1 MLALVHTAC
10 IFFYKHSACIEHVTN
25 TGEPL
30 LPSHDVYVGQAADP
44 ACHCQRR
51 GCLSSTSVVRFPLQ
65 GRLWHGSRQTGS
77 GFSSPVRHYDVLYV
91 LPAGA
96 PTPLVI
102 GERAGGA
109 TLERLRRL
117 LAATVDGGGTAGAPP
132 NRFEFRTLIF
142 IAFTVVSGSAYFI
155 RRIKTAVVEPAT
167 KTNAHVKLQ
176 KYPAPNPSGC
186 LEDSAKEWTRALA
199 CTSYFL
205 VNPHGPQADNRRK
218 LRLQLFREKN

>member
-51 GCLSSTSVVRFPLQ
+51 GCLSSTSVVRFPFQ

-77 GFSSPVRHYDVLYV
+77 GFSSPVRHYDSCTCYLQGSG
-91 LPAGA
+91 PFSHRR
-96 PTPLVI
+96 
-102 GERAGGA
+102 ERAEGA

-117 LAATVDGGGTAGAPP
+117 LAATVDGGGAAGAPP

-142 IAFTVVSGSAYFI
+142 IAFTAVPGSAYSVFHSSHKDCSCRTCYENQCTCEI
-155 RRIKTAVVEPAT
+155 T
-167 KTNAHVKLQ
+167 KIPRSQSIWRFRVGEFSLPVWKIQ
-176 KYPAPNPSGC
+176 QRSG
-186 LEDSAKEWTRALA
+186 
-199 CTSYFL
+199 
-205 VNPHGPQADNRRK
+205 
-218 LRLQLFREKN
+218 REHLHARHIF